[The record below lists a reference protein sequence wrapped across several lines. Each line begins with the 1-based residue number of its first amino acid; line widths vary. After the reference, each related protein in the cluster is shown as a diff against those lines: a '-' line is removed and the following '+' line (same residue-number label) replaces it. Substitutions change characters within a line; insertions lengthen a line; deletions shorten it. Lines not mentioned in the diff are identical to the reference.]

1 MAEEDEITCENL
13 DEIIESLSELQDQ
26 VEDEKD
32 STAVAASKSK
42 KIDPKSF
49 FSNLKEGSMMKKDST
64 KTTINKDKSKNVDDF
79 KKKLFLKNIDTN

>member
-64 KTTINKDKSKNVDDF
+64 KTTTNKDKSKNVDDF